1 MLLHSSLFTF
11 LLFICTSQSPL
22 HFYHLSYI
30 YLFIS
35 YIIYTYFFCRPH
47 KSLLDKE
54 KAPFYAKLLSI
65 RVVLV
70 CITLLTV
77 IIMAIGLI
85 ILSVQAQ
92 NSIVVTLSEQGTY
105 TSSLVSFFPLFYSP
119 LSSFTFISH
128 LSLLPSP
135 FSPLPLLFVYY
146 FFLLVT
152 KQVEKQIIKESGTLF
167 QWADTQLQI
176 CMFLFFFLLFSFFL
190 FFFFLLFLFLPP
202 SLIMFIRSA
211 RLMFQ
216 LEPNMT
222 DPPPGENPFR
232 RFPEIAEYLWTIV
245 RSVSYIYPFN
255 PFSSLSL
262 LPPPSFSS
270 LFLISTK

>member
-105 TSSLVSFFPLFYSP
+105 TSNLLFFFPLFYSP

-146 FFLLVT
+146 FFLPVT

-176 CMFLFFFLLFSFFL
+176 CMSLSSSSSTSPPPLLL
-190 FFFFLLFLFLPP
+190 LFFLLFLFLSP
-202 SLIMFIRSA
+202 SLIIFIRSA

-245 RSVSYIYPFN
+245 RSVSYIYLFN
-255 PFSSLSL
+255 PFSSLSSL
-262 LPPPSFSS
+262 LPLSPPLSH
-270 LFLISTK
+270 LH